1 MKAVTLTARTK
12 DMGMYQ
18 MHFMLCPVMYQKYIL
33 YQKSVR
39 SEKTGHRLEG
49 LIPAGKQMILSAD
62 GKVQPDYAQL
72 FITKCCHWY
81 ILYLRHQLF
90 LSYYSTILSH
100 PGCRWSEEPRPP
112 ARLSQFIKYS

>member
-12 DMGMYQ
+12 DTGMYQ

-62 GKVQPDYAQL
+62 GKIQLDYAQH
-72 FITKCCHWY
+72 FITKCCACWH
-81 ILYLRHQLF
+81 
-90 LSYYSTILSH
+90 YSQNTDYSI
-100 PGCRWSEEPRPP
+100 RPEIPEP
-112 ARLSQFIKYS
+112 ARVRAASSGSA

>member
-1 MKAVTLTARTK
+1 
-12 DMGMYQ
+12 MGMYQ

-72 FITKCCHWY
+72 FYNKMLCLLALFTKY
-81 ILYLRHQLF
+81 
-90 LSYYSTILSH
+90 
-100 PGCRWSEEPRPP
+100 
-112 ARLSQFIKYS
+112 